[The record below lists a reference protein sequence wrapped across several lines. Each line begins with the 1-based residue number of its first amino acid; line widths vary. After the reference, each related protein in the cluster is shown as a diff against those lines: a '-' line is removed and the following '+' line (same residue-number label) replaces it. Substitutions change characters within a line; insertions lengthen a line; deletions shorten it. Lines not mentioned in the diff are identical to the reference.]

1 MSRHLFLANLAI
13 FVVAYDRGQEIIS
26 RGFGSEAPA
35 SRHQQSVSLKFARN
49 SATRSLVYKGRGLT
63 LRLSCGYI
71 VNSGSGAQEWR
82 EIRDATVSLLAA
94 NDEGCQPA

>member
-35 SRHQQSVSLKFARN
+35 SRHQQSVSLM
-49 SATRSLVYKGRGLT
+49 SAARSLVHKGRELT

-82 EIRDATVSLLAA
+82 EIGDATVSLLAA

>member
-35 SRHQQSVSLKFARN
+35 SRHQQSVSLMFAGN
-49 SATRSLVYKGRGLT
+49 SAAR
-63 LRLSCGYI
+63 
-71 VNSGSGAQEWR
+71 
-82 EIRDATVSLLAA
+82 
-94 NDEGCQPA
+94 